1 MARVVGGVV
10 CLHELRSALRLVY
23 QMEGGSQVKAKE
35 VGATRRDDSK
45 EGWTVLHKST
55 DVKIKVDLGAVRSLR
70 WIWERNESH

>member
-1 MARVVGGVV
+1 
-10 CLHELRSALRLVY
+10 
-23 QMEGGSQVKAKE
+23 MEGGSQVKAKE